1 MTWDAVVEN
10 LLVQNLRRPVSV
22 ESSVLMKRFC
32 TSVVKER
39 SFIIVVSALVYDM
52 LVPFGKCDHVDCVHQ
67 MVQGQGS
74 LLNSNSPSIR
84 ETMPFDTAV
93 RTIQCYGCREDPQPK
108 RMRLYQVFTSCR
120 EKHIMQAEE
129 EWIRNGGVP
138 LCADCE
144 LQERKMR

>member
-10 LLVQNLRRPVSV
+10 LLVRNLRRQASV

-52 LVPFGKCDHVDCVHQ
+52 LVPFGKFDHVDCVHQ

-74 LLNSNSPSIR
+74 LLNSNSPSRI
-84 ETMPFDTAV
+84 ETMPFDTVA
-93 RTIQCYGCREDPQPK
+93 RTVQCYGCRDNPNAK
-108 RMRLYQVFTSCR
+108 RIRLYKVFTSCR
-120 EKHIMQAEE
+120 GRHIMQADA

-138 LCADCE
+138 HVCE
-144 LQERKMR
+144 LRVG